1 MGNILIALNR
11 IITYVFLILG
21 ILSLLVAFILAIVFF
36 LFDYGPPIPYHIR
49 DADGYTVPFF
59 IATAGCIMLFGGL
72 IQWRRG
78 RRLNWW

>member
-1 MGNILIALNR
+1 MGNILIALTR

-49 DADGYTVPFF
+49 DADGYTVSFF
-59 IATAGCIMLFGGL
+59 IAVAGCTMLFGGFIMWL
-72 IQWRRG
+72 RG